1 MKQLSDKQLRFIEL
15 YAGNATEAA
24 TLAGYSKPHQAG
36 FRCMKNVDICRL
48 IQDKR
53 SQEVVEGIADRQRL
67 QKLWTD
73 VAFDKDESMKERLKS
88 SELLGKSLGV
98 FLDKTEHSGSVNFN
112 VPPAITVIF
121 ANEK

>member
-15 YAGNATEAA
+15 YNGNATETAK
-24 TLAGYSKPHQAG
+24 LVGYSRPDVAG
-36 FRCMKNVDICRL
+36 TRLLKDVRICKA
-48 IQDKR
+48 IQEKR
-53 SQEVVEGIADRQRL
+53 SQEIVEGIADRQQL

-73 VAFDKDESMKERLKS
+73 VAFDKEETMRERLKS

-121 ANEK
+121 SDEK

>member
-24 TLAGYSKPHQAG
+24 QKAGYSHAENAG
-36 FRCMKNVDICRL
+36 MRCMKNAQICTA
-48 IQDKR
+48 IAEKR
-53 SQEVVEGIADRQRL
+53 SKEVVEGIADRQQL

-73 VAFDKDESMKERLKS
+73 VAFDKEETMRERLKS

-121 ANEK
+121 TDEK